1 MPGRAY
7 PFHITRQRT
16 TMDLKIISE
25 EAFITCER
33 AHRLGD
39 QFVPEDIE
47 IFEEYLKKYF
57 NS

>member
-47 IFEEYLKKYF
+47 IFEE
-57 NS
+57 